1 MSIRIRDSR
10 SSQQSRAKA
19 GLVPA
24 ALLIL
29 LAVPGCKPAAT
40 APNPA
45 ATDTAAPALAQA
57 PVPPPAQA
65 PEPQPAKPPLPER
78 VVLDGSVLKS
88 AGSGWKLAPPGLEAL
103 KRAAEQARAFGPG
116 LAVAVTGYS
125 SSTGARAQNLAVSRQ
140 RALFVAK
147 SLIREGLPTEKLTV
161 KGLGPEHPVADN
173 ATREGRLKN
182 QRVEIVFQEP

>member
-1 MSIRIRDSR
+1 MNIHSLQQFRSR
-10 SSQQSRAKA
+10 Y

-24 ALLIL
+24 ALLTL

-40 APNPA
+40 APGPA
-45 ATDTAAPALAQA
+45 PTEAAAPAAPA
-57 PVPPPAQA
+57 PVPAAKA
-65 PEPQPAKPPLPER
+65 PEPPQPARPPLPER

-116 LAVAVTGYS
+116 LTVMVNGYS

-140 RALFVAK
+140 RALFVARA
-147 SLIREGLPTEKLTV
+147 LVREGLPTEKLTV
-161 KGLGPEHPVADN
+161 RGLGLEHPVADN
-173 ATREGRLKN
+173 GTREGRLKN
-182 QRVEIVFQEP
+182 QRVEIQFQEP